1 MANTTRRFEVNILS
15 QPQAIVVTVPTPDLL
30 YVTVAQ
36 IKQSI
41 GKHLGLKQRSV
52 QIFGIFVGP
61 LGLPKALLND

>member
-15 QPQAIVVTVPTPDLL
+15 QPQAIVVTVPTPDL

-36 IKQSI
+36 IQQSI